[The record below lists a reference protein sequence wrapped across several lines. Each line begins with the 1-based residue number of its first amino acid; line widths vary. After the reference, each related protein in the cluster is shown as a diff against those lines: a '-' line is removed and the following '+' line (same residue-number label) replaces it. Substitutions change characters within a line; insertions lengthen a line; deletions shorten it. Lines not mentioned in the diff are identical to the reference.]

1 MRENNLKGYFILIQI
16 RDYMDLLEV
25 FQILMKRLLKDL
37 KLNIMLEMNLKKNIL
52 VLRYQKY

>member
-16 RDYMDLLEV
+16 RDYMNLLEV

>member
-16 RDYMDLLEV
+16 RDYMNLLEV

-37 KLNIMLEMNLKKNIL
+37 KLNIILEMNLKKNIL